1 MSQAKR
7 TSAALPG
14 HRHFHV
20 FRTRLQKWPR
30 LFSSWSKAAKKRRL
44 LFQALSH
51 FCMYLSLSVCVHV
64 YSVNATKHRWC
75 LYENEKKKK
84 GKVIR
89 ILVAPFQFLNFF
101 FFPLV
106 GLSNLRERASQSEPW
121 RLDRFLTL
129 RGVMLHEELLCN
141 VNSEQ
146 RAHQTVYW
154 RASHQA
160 MNQGRSLDT
169 AKKEK
174 EKKEIAEI
182 TVIILHTQVMLS
194 FAEQLTKKKKKKL
207 YHWQMSASSA
217 QHPVEVKPRY
227 NELDDTRKVCR

>member
-75 LYENEKKKK
+75 LYENEKKKRE
-84 GKVIR
+84 GHSHPCCPVSVPQ
-89 ILVAPFQFLNFF
+89 LF

-106 GLSNLRERASQSEPW
+106 GLSNLRERASQNREGWTDVW
-121 RLDRFLTL
+121 RSGVSCCTKSSCATWTLSKEHIKLCTDALRIKQRIKGGCLTQQ
-129 RGVMLHEELLCN
+129 N
-141 VNSEQ
+141 
-146 RAHQTVYW
+146 
-154 RASHQA
+154 
-160 MNQGRSLDT
+160 
-169 AKKEK
+169 KKGK
-174 EKKEIAEI
+174 QKKWNRHNYRDH
-182 TVIILHTQVMLS
+182 LHTQVMLS
-194 FAEQLTKKKKKKL
+194 FAEQLTKRKL
-207 YHWQMSASSA
+207 YQ
-217 QHPVEVKPRY
+217 
-227 NELDDTRKVCR
+227 

>member
-75 LYENEKKKK
+75 LYENEKKKRE
-84 GKVIR
+84 GHSHPCCPVSVPQ
-89 ILVAPFQFLNFF
+89 LF

-106 GLSNLRERASQSEPW
+106 GLSNLRERASQNREGWTDFDAKGCHVARRALVQRELWAKSTSNCV
-121 RLDRFLTL
+121 LTRF
-129 RGVMLHEELLCN
+129 
-141 VNSEQ
+141 
-146 RAHQTVYW
+146 
-154 RASHQA
+154 ASSKESREVAWH
-160 MNQGRSLDT
+160 SKI
-169 AKKEK
+169 KKGK
-174 EKKEIAEI
+174 QKKWNRHNYRDH
-182 TVIILHTQVMLS
+182 LHTQVMLS
-194 FAEQLTKKKKKKL
+194 FAEQLTKRKL
-207 YHWQMSASSA
+207 SSIA
-217 QHPVEVKPRY
+217 NVSF
-227 NELDDTRKVCR
+227 VCATPSRS